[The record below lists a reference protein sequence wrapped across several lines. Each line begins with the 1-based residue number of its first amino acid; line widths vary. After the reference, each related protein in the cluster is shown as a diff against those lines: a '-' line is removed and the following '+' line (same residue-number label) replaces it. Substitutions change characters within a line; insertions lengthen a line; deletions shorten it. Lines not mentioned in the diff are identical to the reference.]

1 MKDDLLENIEKSIQ
15 ETKTEILESEER
27 LEELLVQIEEQDNQ
41 ENNI

>member
-15 ETKTEILESEER
+15 ETKTEILEREER
-27 LEELLVQIEEQDNQ
+27 LEELLAQIEEQDNQ